1 MAWQYPRH
9 FASKST
15 LLTICQNRMPK
26 IQLFLLV
33 SEVLLFKMVRCERLL
48 YAKLQGSHGPSLYV
62 LPYTVLQAT
71 DYSQMIKVPIQNKNK
86 KPKKE
91 GLALSGNFVLR
102 QTHET

>member
-1 MAWQYPRH
+1 
-9 FASKST
+9 
-15 LLTICQNRMPK
+15 MPK